1 LRADPIL
8 DLIVNSRHT
17 HLKMQAFSRQL
28 RAAPILRQLARRT
41 YSSSSSPYA
50 QTIENL
56 RINSET
62 KVLFQGFTGKQG
74 T

>member
-1 LRADPIL
+1 MHSPPAPG
-8 DLIVNSRHT
+8 T
-17 HLKMQAFSRQL
+17 QFKMQAFSRQL
-28 RAAPILRQLARRT
+28 RLGSSLRNVARRT
-41 YSSSSSPYA
+41 YSTTHSNPYA
-50 QTIENL
+50 STINNL